1 MMKYVTRILLALCAV
16 AGYAQEAP
24 KVWTLKECI
33 DYALQNNIN
42 VKRSLLAVDNA
53 EINLLQSK
61 ATMLPS
67 VNGGASYG
75 LNWGRSVDPTS
86 NLFIQ
91 QQINSINFNGNGS
104 FLLFNGLRL
113 LNTVRQNQFENKAA
127 IEDFNKAKNDVILSV
142 ITFYLNVIFNKE
154 LYQNAQFQLNTT
166 NQQLDRTRILEEV
179 GSVPRGNVLDL
190 EAQSAT
196 NELNLVNRENAL
208 NLSLLQL
215 KQALQLSGSTPM
227 DVEVPDIAML
237 EELALVKSAEDIF
250 SIAKETM
257 PEMKAA
263 ALRVTGSNLALKAAR
278 GNYLPRV
285 NMVGNFFT
293 NYSSAFKVATGFES
307 TGPPAQIGVVQG
319 SNTPVLSLLPEG
331 RPIFSEKPRAEQ
343 FSDNISQALSFQLQ
357 VPIFNGLATR
367 ANVQRS
373 IISNRQAVIN
383 LQDNENRL
391 RQTVE
396 TAYNDALAAAKTF
409 QSASKQV
416 AARDE
421 AYRMNKQRFENG
433 AINFVDYQ
441 VSENNLFQA
450 KSDLLRAKYDFIFK
464 KKVLDFYEGK
474 TIDL

>member
-1 MMKYVTRILLALCAV
+1 MKRLASVMLVLCAV
-16 AGYAQEAP
+16 AAYAQDAP

-61 ATMLPS
+61 ATMLPT

-91 QQINSINFNGNGS
+91 QQINSINFNGNSS

-113 LNTVRQNQFENKAA
+113 LNTVRQNQLENKAS
-127 IEDFNKAKNDVILSV
+127 IEDYNKAKNDVILSV

-166 NQQLDRTRILEEV
+166 NQQLDRTRKLASA
-179 GSVPRGNVLDL
+179 GSVPLGNVLDL

-215 KQALQLSGSTPM
+215 KQALQLAGSTPM
-227 DVEVPDIAML
+227 DVEVPTIAMV
-237 EELALVKSAEDIF
+237 EELALAKNAEDIF
-250 SIAKETM
+250 SIAKDAM

-263 ALRVTGSNLALKAAR
+263 QLRVSSTNMALKAAR
-278 GNYLPRV
+278 GNYMPRL
-285 NMVGNFFT
+285 NLVGNVFT
-293 NYSSAFKVATGFES
+293 NYSSAFKVPVDFE
-307 TGPPAQIGVVQG
+307 TVGPAPQIGVVQG
-319 SNTPVLSLLPEG
+319 SNTPV
-331 RPIFSEKPRAEQ
+331 FSMSPQIRAILAEKPRSDQ
-343 FSDNISQALSFQLQ
+343 FSDNISKALSFQLQ

-367 ANVQRS
+367 SNVQRS
-373 IISNRQAVIN
+373 IISNQQAVIN

-391 RQTVE
+391 RQSVE

-409 QSASKQV
+409 QSATKQV
-416 AARDE
+416 TARDE

-474 TIDL
+474 QIDL

>member
-1 MMKYVTRILLALCAV
+1 MMKRLASVLLVLFAV
-16 AGYAQEAP
+16 AVHAQDAP

-42 VKRSLLAVDNA
+42 VKRSLLSVDNA

-61 ATMLPS
+61 ATMLPT

-91 QQINSINFNGNGS
+91 QQINSINFNANSS

-113 LNTVRQNQFENKAA
+113 LNTVRQNQLDNKAA
-127 IEDFNKAKNDVILSV
+127 IEDYNKAKNDVILSV

-166 NQQLDRTRILEEV
+166 NQQLDRTRKLADA
-179 GSVPRGNVLDL
+179 GSVPLGNVLDL

-215 KQALQLSGSTPM
+215 KQALQLPGTSPM
-227 DVEVPDIAML
+227 DVEVPDIAMM
-237 EELALVKSAEDIF
+237 EELALIKNADDIF
-250 SIAKETM
+250 SLAKETM

-263 ALRVTGSNLALKAAR
+263 QLRVGSSNLALKAAR
-278 GNYLPRV
+278 GNYLPRL
-285 NMVGNFFT
+285 NLVGNVFT
-293 NYSSAFKVATGFES
+293 NYSSAFKVPVSFE
-307 TGPPAQIGVVQG
+307 TIGPPQQIGIVQG
-319 SNTPVLSLLPEG
+319 SNAPVLSLSPQI
-331 RPIFSEKPRAEQ
+331 RPILAEKPRSDQ
-343 FSDNISQALSFQLQ
+343 FSDNISKALSFQLQ
-357 VPIFNGLATR
+357 VPVFNGLATR
-367 ANVQRS
+367 SNVQRS
-373 IISNRQAVIN
+373 IIANQQAVIN

-391 RQTVE
+391 RQSVE
-396 TAYNDALAAAKTF
+396 TAYNDAVAAAKTY
-409 QSASKQV
+409 QSATKQV

-474 TIDL
+474 QIEL

>member
-1 MMKYVTRILLALCAV
+1 MMKRFTSLLFVLGSLAV
-16 AGYAQEAP
+16 AAQDAP
-24 KVWTLKECI
+24 KVWNLKECI

-61 ATMLPS
+61 ATMLPT

-91 QQINSINFNGNGS
+91 QQINSINFNGNS
-104 FLLFNGLRL
+104 NFLLFNGLRL
-113 LNTVRQNQFENKAA
+113 LNTVRQNQLENKAS
-127 IEDFNKAKNDVILSV
+127 IEDYNKAKNDVILSV
-142 ITFYLNVIFNKE
+142 VTFYLNVIFNKE

-166 NQQLDRTRILEEV
+166 DQQLDRTRKLAEA

-215 KQALQLSGSTPM
+215 KQALQLPGTTPM
-227 DVEVPDIAML
+227 DVEVPSIEMV
-237 EELALVKSAEDIF
+237 EQLALDKNAEDIF
-250 SIAKETM
+250 GIAKQAM

-263 ALRVTGSNLALKAAR
+263 QLRVSSTSMALKASR
-278 GNYLPRV
+278 GNYLPRL
-285 NMVGNFFT
+285 NLVGNVFT
-293 NYSSAFKVATGFES
+293 NYSSAFKVPVDFVP
-307 TGPPAQIGVVQG
+307 TGPPQQIGVVQG
-319 SNTPVLSLLPEG
+319 SNAPVFGLNPVG
-331 RPIFSEKPRAEQ
+331 QAVFAEKPRMEQ
-343 FSDNISQALSFQLQ
+343 FNDNVSKALSFQLQ

-367 ANVQRS
+367 SNVQRS
-373 IISNRQAVIN
+373 IISNQQAVIT

-409 QSASKQV
+409 QSATKQV
-416 AARDE
+416 TARDE

-474 TIDL
+474 PIDL

>member
-1 MMKYVTRILLALCAV
+1 MMKRFISLLFVLGSLAV
-16 AGYAQEAP
+16 AAQDAP
-24 KVWTLKECI
+24 KVWNLKECI

-61 ATMLPS
+61 ATMLPT

-86 NLFIQ
+86 NAFIE
-91 QQINSINFNGNGS
+91 QQINSINFNGNS
-104 FLLFNGLRL
+104 NFLLFNGLRL
-113 LNTVRQNQFENKAA
+113 LNTVRQNQLENKAS
-127 IEDFNKAKNDVILSV
+127 IEDYNKAKNDVILSV
-142 ITFYLNVIFNKE
+142 VTFYLNVIFNKE

-166 NQQLDRTRILEEV
+166 DQQLDRTRKLAEA

-215 KQALQLSGSTPM
+215 KQALQLPGTTPM
-227 DVEVPDIAML
+227 DVEVPSIEMV
-237 EELALVKSAEDIF
+237 EQLALDKNAEDIF
-250 SIAKETM
+250 GIAKQAM

-263 ALRVTGSNLALKAAR
+263 QLRVSSTSMALKAAR
-278 GNYLPRV
+278 GSYLPRL
-285 NMVGNFFT
+285 NLSGNIFT
-293 NYSSAFKVATGFES
+293 NYSSALKIPMDIVQTL
-307 TGPPAQIGVVQG
+307 PQIGVVQG
-319 SNTPVLSLLPEG
+319 SNTPVFALNTVNVPTS
-331 RPIFSEKPRAEQ
+331 FAEKPRNEQ
-343 FSDNISQALSFQLQ
+343 FNDNVSKALSFQLQ

-367 ANVQRS
+367 SNVQRS
-373 IISNRQAVIN
+373 IISNQQAVIT

-396 TAYNDALAAAKTF
+396 TAYNDAVAAAKTF
-409 QSASKQV
+409 QSATKQV
-416 AARDE
+416 TARDE

-474 TIDL
+474 PIDL

>member
-1 MMKYVTRILLALCAV
+1 MMKKITCFLLVLV
-16 AGYAQEAP
+16 AGAAYAQETP
-24 KVWTLKECI
+24 KVWTLKACI

-53 EINLLQSK
+53 EINLLQAK

-91 QQINSINFNGNGS
+91 QQINSINFNGSSS

-113 LNTVRQNQFENKAA
+113 LNTVRQNQYENKAS
-127 IEDFNKAKNDVILSV
+127 IEDYNKARNDVILSV

-166 NQQLDRTRILEEV
+166 NQQLDRTRKLAEA

-215 KQALQLSGSTPM
+215 KQALQLPGATAM
-227 DVEVPDIAML
+227 DVEVPDMAMV
-237 EELALVKSAEDIF
+237 EELALTKNADEIF
-250 SIAKETM
+250 SIAKATM

-263 ALRVTGSNLALKAAR
+263 ALRVTGSTLALKAAR
-278 GNYLPRV
+278 GNYMPRV
-285 NMVGNFFT
+285 NMVGNIFT
-293 NYSSAFKVATGFES
+293 NYSSAFKLPVDFE
-307 TGPPAQIGVVQG
+307 TIGPPQQIGVVQG
-319 SNTPVLSLLPEG
+319 SNAPVVSLSPQIRAILA
-331 RPIFSEKPRAEQ
+331 EKPRSEQ
-343 FSDNISQALSFQLQ
+343 FSDNVSKALSFQLQ

-367 ANVQRS
+367 SNVQRS
-373 IISNRQAVIN
+373 IISNQQALIS

-391 RQTVE
+391 RQSVE
-396 TAYNDALAAAKTF
+396 SAYNDALAAAKTF
-409 QSASKQV
+409 QSATKQV
-416 AARDE
+416 TARDE

-474 TIDL
+474 QIEL